1 VDRTVCGRVN
11 QNDRG

>member
-1 VDRTVCGRVN
+1 VDRTLCGRVN